1 MPGSDNCRLELVRD
15 DTLDAVEHSGHSI
28 EVSSQLFFSPSGWWS
43 EGLLWWNV
51 KKSRR
56 GFFFSPIL
64 DLCWG
69 LVFWCTWFL
78 LVLGK
83 LFLQFYD

>member
-1 MPGSDNCRLELVRD
+1 MTGSDNYRLELVRD
-15 DTLDAVEHSGHSI
+15 STLDEHSGHSI
-28 EVSSQLFFSPSGWWS
+28 EISSQLFFSPSGFWS
-43 EGLLWWNV
+43 EGLLWWQV
-51 KKSRR
+51 KKARR
-56 GFFFSPIL
+56 GFFLSPIL

-69 LVFWCTWFL
+69 LVFWLTWLL